1 MKHPAKDRGQE
12 DHVTPDIIT
21 TVVTVAPN
29 NDKIMVE
36 VYKSLRVYIFSSLYV
51 SWNGL
56 MVVTAESTTVHSAR

>member
-1 MKHPAKDRGQE
+1 MDRR

-29 NDKIMVE
+29 FDKIMVEVE

-51 SWNGL
+51 SWSRL
-56 MVVTAESTTVHSAR
+56 MVVTAESTTVHSA